1 MLEIQ
6 KYITLISFNPL
17 SLFQTKG
24 KIKKVYREAKASY
37 LNRIRFAVGMFY
49 FGMGLSFAT
58 WASRIPDIKTALH
71 LTEGDLGSILFALPM
86 GQLIIMPFSGKMVT
100 KFGSHHILIFSLIM
114 YVLCLANLGLATS
127 ALQLSLGLFL
137 FGVFGNLANI
147 AVNTQGV
154 YTEVLFKK
162 TIMSSF
168 HGMWSFAGFTGA
180 LVGLGML
187 TLKLTPFHHFLVV
200 GAIVLLMVAFN
211 FKFLVKAKE
220 KIKNKTSEKKKLFVK
235 PDSSLLWLGV
245 IGFCSMAS
253 EGVMFDWSG
262 VYFKDIVKAPGPLVI
277 LGYTSFMIMMAS
289 GRFLGDGLINK
300 FGRER
305 VMQIS
310 GVMISVGLFTAVFLP
325 YIIPCT
331 LAFMLVGLG
340 VATIVPTVYSMAGK
354 NPTVPPGE
362 ALTIVSSVSFLGFLM
377 GPPVIGHIAE
387 AFGLQF
393 SFAFIGIFGVFI
405 AFMVSKIRTT
415 E

>member
-1 MLEIQ
+1 MLIN
-6 KYITLISFNPL
+6 INPL
-17 SLFQTKG
+17 SFFQTKG
-24 KIKKVYREAKASY
+24 KIKKVFREAKASY
-37 LNRIRFAVGMFY
+37 LKRIRFAVGMFY

-71 LTEGDLGSILFALPM
+71 LTEGDLGSILFALPV

-100 KFGSHHILIFSLIM
+100 KFGSHRILIFSLIM
-114 YVLCLANLGLATS
+114 YVLCLINLGLATTS
-127 ALQLSLGLFL
+127 LQLSLGLFL

-154 YTEVLFKK
+154 YTEVLYKK
-162 TIMSSF
+162 TIMSAF

-187 TLKLTPFHHFLVV
+187 ALNLSPLHHFIIVALVV
-200 GAIVLLMVAFN
+200 LIMVAFN
-211 FKFLVKAKE
+211 FKFLVRAKE
-220 KIKNKTSEKKKLFVK
+220 KKRPKEEGKKLFVK
-235 PDSSLLWLGV
+235 PDTALLWLGV

-262 VYFKDIVKAPGPLVI
+262 VYFKDIVKAPGPLVV

-310 GVMISVGLFTAVFLP
+310 GVMISAGLFTAVFLP

-331 LAFMLVGLG
+331 IAFMFVGLG
-340 VATIVPTVYSMAGK
+340 VATIVPTVYSIAGK

-377 GPPVIGHIAE
+377 GPPVIGHVAQS
-387 AFGLQF
+387 FGLQF
-393 SFAFIGIFGVFI
+393 SFAFIGIFGVLI
-405 AFMVSKIRTT
+405 AFMVSKIRTRA
-415 E
+415 

>member
-1 MLEIQ
+1 MID
-6 KYITLISFNPL
+6 FNPL

-24 KIKKVYREAKASY
+24 KIKKIYREAKASY
-37 LNRIRFAVGMFY
+37 LKRIRFAVGMFY

-71 LTEGDLGSILFALPM
+71 LTEGDLGSILFALPV

-100 KFGSHHILIFSLIM
+100 KFGSHRILVFSLIM
-114 YVLCLANLGLATS
+114 YVLCLVNLGLATT

-137 FGVFGNLANI
+137 FGIFGNLANI

-162 TIMSSF
+162 TIMSAF

-187 TLKLTPFHHFLVV
+187 ALNLTPLHHFMIVGVV
-200 GAIVLLMVAFN
+200 VILMVTFN
-211 FKFLVKAKE
+211 FNFLVKAKE
-220 KIKNKTSEKKKLFVK
+220 KKVKPKPEGKKMFTK
-235 PDSSLLWLGV
+235 PDSALLWLGV

-262 VYFKDIVKAPGPLVI
+262 VYFKDIVQAPGPLVV
-277 LGYTSFMIMMAS
+277 LGYTSFMITMAS

-310 GVMISVGLFTAVFLP
+310 GVMISAGLFTAVFLP

-331 LAFMLVGLG
+331 IAFMAVGLG

-377 GPPVIGHIAE
+377 GPPIIGHIAQN
-387 AFGLQF
+387 FGLQF
-393 SFAFIGIFGVFI
+393 SFAFIGVFGVLI

-415 E
+415 A

>member
-1 MLEIQ
+1 MID
-6 KYITLISFNPL
+6 FNPL

-86 GQLIIMPFSGKMVT
+86 GQLVIMPFSGKMVT
-100 KFGSHHILIFSLIM
+100 KFGSHRILIFSLIM
-114 YVLCLANLGLATS
+114 YVLCLANLGLATT

-137 FGVFGNLANI
+137 FGLFGNLANI

-154 YTEVLFKK
+154 YTEVLFRK

-187 TLKLTPFHHFLVV
+187 ALNLSPLHHFLIVGLVV
-200 GAIVLLMVAFN
+200 VLMVVFN

-220 KIKNKTSEKKKLFVK
+220 KLQHKNSEKKKLFTK
-235 PDSSLLWLGV
+235 PDTALIWLGV

-262 VYFKDIVKAPGPLVI
+262 VYFKDILQAPGPLVV

-289 GRFLGDGLINK
+289 GRFLGDGLINR

-310 GVMISVGLFTAVFLP
+310 GVMISAGLFTAVFLP

-331 LAFMLVGLG
+331 IAFMAVGLG

-377 GPPVIGHIAE
+377 GPPVIGHIAQN
-387 AFGLQF
+387 FGLQF
-393 SFAFIGIFGVFI
+393 SFAFIGIFGVLI
-405 AFMVSKIRTT
+405 AFMVSKIRTSA
-415 E
+415 

>member
-1 MLEIQ
+1 M
-6 KYITLISFNPL
+6 ISFNPL

-24 KIKKVYREAKASY
+24 KIKKAYREAKISY
-37 LNRIRFAVGMFY
+37 LNRIRLAVGMFY

-86 GQLIIMPFSGKMVT
+86 GQLLIMPFSGKMVT
-100 KFGSHHILIFSLIM
+100 KFGSHRILILSLIM
-114 YVLCLANLGLATS
+114 YVLCLANLGLATT

-137 FGVFGNLANI
+137 FGLFGNLANI

-154 YTEVLFKK
+154 YTEVLFRK

-187 TLKLTPFHHFLVV
+187 ALKLNPLHHFIIV
-200 GAIVLLMVAFN
+200 GIIVLLMVAFN
-211 FKFLVKAKE
+211 FKFLVRAKEKSKAKE
-220 KIKNKTSEKKKLFVK
+220 EKKKLFVK
-235 PDSSLLWLGV
+235 PDSALLWLGV

-262 VYFKDIVKAPGPLVI
+262 VYFKDVVKAPGPLVI

-289 GRFLGDGLINK
+289 GRFLGDRFIQK
-300 FGRER
+300 FGRKR

-310 GVMISVGLFTAVFLP
+310 GVVISSGLFTAVFFP
-325 YIIPCT
+325 YIVPCT
-331 LAFMLVGLG
+331 IAFMFVGLG
-340 VATIVPTVYSMAGK
+340 VSTIIPTLYSIAGK
-354 NPTVPPGE
+354 HPEIPTGE
-362 ALTIVSSVSFLGFLM
+362 ALTAVSSVSFLGFLM
-377 GPPVIGHIAE
+377 GPPIIGYVAE

-393 SFAFIGIFGVFI
+393 SFAFIGIFGVLI
-405 AFMVSKIRTT
+405 SFMVSKIKTA

>member
-1 MLEIQ
+1 MIN
-6 KYITLISFNPL
+6 FNPL
-17 SLFQTKG
+17 ALFQTKG
-24 KIKKVYREAKASY
+24 KIKKVYKEAKTSY

-100 KFGSHHILIFSLIM
+100 KFGSHRILIFSLIM
-114 YVLCLANLGLATS
+114 YVLCLVNLGLATS
-127 ALQLSLGLFL
+127 ALQLSIGLFM
-137 FGVFGNLANI
+137 FGLFGNLANI

-154 YTEVLFKK
+154 YTEVLFRK

-187 TLKLTPFHHFLVV
+187 ALDLKPLHHFLIV
-200 GAIVLLMVAFN
+200 GGVVLLMIAFN
-211 FKFLVKAKE
+211 FRFLVKAKE
-220 KIKNKTSEKKKLFVK
+220 KIKVKDEKKKLFVK
-235 PDSSLLWLGV
+235 PDSALIWLGV

-289 GRFLGDGLINK
+289 GRFLGDSLINK

-310 GVMISVGLFTAVFLP
+310 GVMISAGLFTAVFLP
-325 YIIPCT
+325 YLIPCT
-331 LAFMLVGLG
+331 IAFMAVGLG
-340 VATIVPTVYSMAGK
+340 VATIVPTVYSLAGK

-377 GPPVIGHIAE
+377 GPPVIGYIAE
-387 AFGLQF
+387 TFGLQF
-393 SFAFIGIFGVFI
+393 SFAFIGIFGVLI
-405 AFMVSKIRTT
+405 AFMVSKIRATA
-415 E
+415 

>member
-1 MLEIQ
+1 
-6 KYITLISFNPL
+6 LIDFNPL

-86 GQLIIMPFSGKMVT
+86 GQLVIMPFSGKMVT
-100 KFGSHHILIFSLIM
+100 KFGSHRILVFSLIM
-114 YVLCLANLGLATS
+114 YVLCLANLGLATT
-127 ALQLSLGLFL
+127 AFQLSVGLFL
-137 FGVFGNLANI
+137 FGLFGNLANI

-187 TLKLTPFHHFLVV
+187 ALKLSPLHHFLIV
-200 GAIVLLMVAFN
+200 GAVVLLMVVFN
-211 FKFLVKAKE
+211 FKFLVRAKE
-220 KIKNKTSEKKKLFVK
+220 KIKHKTNESKKLFVK
-235 PDSSLLWLGV
+235 PDSALIWLGV

-262 VYFKDIVKAPGPLVI
+262 VYFKDIVKAPGPLVV

-310 GVMISVGLFTAVFLP
+310 GVMISAGLFTAVFLP

-331 LAFMLVGLG
+331 IAFMAVGLG

-377 GPPVIGHIAE
+377 GPPVIGHIAQN
-387 AFGLQF
+387 FGLQF
-393 SFAFIGIFGVFI
+393 SFAFIGIFGVLI
-405 AFMVSKIRTT
+405 AFMVSKIRTSA
-415 E
+415 

>member
-1 MLEIQ
+1 MIN
-6 KYITLISFNPL
+6 FNPL

-86 GQLIIMPFSGKMVT
+86 GQLVIMPFSGKMVT
-100 KFGSHHILIFSLIM
+100 KFGSHRILIFSLIM
-114 YVLCLANLGLATS
+114 YVLCLANLGLATT
-127 ALQLSLGLFL
+127 AFQLSLGLFL
-137 FGVFGNLANI
+137 FGLFGNLANI

-187 TLKLTPFHHFLVV
+187 ALNLSPLHHFLIV
-200 GAIVLLMVAFN
+200 GAVVILMVAFN
-211 FKFLVKAKE
+211 FKFLIRAKE
-220 KIKNKTSEKKKLFVK
+220 KIKHKASEGKKLFVK
-235 PDSSLLWLGV
+235 PDSALIWLGV

-262 VYFKDIVKAPGPLVI
+262 VYFKDIVQAPGPLVI

-310 GVMISVGLFTAVFLP
+310 GVMISAGLFTAVFLP

-331 LAFMLVGLG
+331 IAFMAVGLG

-377 GPPVIGHIAE
+377 GPPIIGHIAQN
-387 AFGLQF
+387 FGLQF
-393 SFAFIGIFGVFI
+393 SFAFIGIFGVLI
-405 AFMVSKIRTT
+405 AFMVSKIRTSA
-415 E
+415 

>member
-1 MLEIQ
+1 
-6 KYITLISFNPL
+6 LIDFNPL

-24 KIKKVYREAKASY
+24 KIKKVFREAKASY
-37 LNRIRFAVGMFY
+37 LKRIRFAVGTFY

-86 GQLIIMPFSGKMVT
+86 GQLIVMPFSGKMVT
-100 KFGSHHILIFSLIM
+100 KFGSHRILVFSLIM
-114 YVLCLANLGLATS
+114 YVLCLANLGLATT
-127 ALQLSLGLFL
+127 ALQLSLGLFM
-137 FGVFGNLANI
+137 FGLFGNLANI

-187 TLKLTPFHHFLVV
+187 TLNLNPLHHFLIVGGIVV
-200 GAIVLLMVAFN
+200 IMVAFN
-211 FKFLVKAKE
+211 FKFLIRAKE
-220 KIKNKTSEKKKLFVK
+220 KLKDKGQKKKLFTK
-235 PDSSLLWLGV
+235 PDSALLWLGV

-262 VYFKDIVKAPGPLVI
+262 VYFKDIVEAPGPLVI

-310 GVMISVGLFTAVFLP
+310 GVMISGGLFTAVFLP

-331 LAFMLVGLG
+331 IAFMLVGLG

-377 GPPVIGHIAE
+377 GPPVIGHIAQN
-387 AFGLQF
+387 FGLQF
-393 SFAFIGIFGVFI
+393 SFAFIGVFGVLI

-415 E
+415 

>member
-1 MLEIQ
+1 MID
-6 KYITLISFNPL
+6 FNPL

-37 LNRIRFAVGMFY
+37 LNRIRIAVGMFY

-100 KFGSHHILIFSLIM
+100 KFGSHRILVFSLIM

-137 FGVFGNLANI
+137 FGIFGNLANI

-162 TIMSSF
+162 TIMSAF

-187 TLKLTPFHHFLVV
+187 TLKLTPLHHFLIVGGVV
-200 GAIVLLMVAFN
+200 LIMVAFN

-220 KIKNKTSEKKKLFVK
+220 KIKHKSAEKKKLFSK

-262 VYFKDIVKAPGPLVI
+262 VYFKDIVKAPGALVI

-289 GRFLGDGLINK
+289 GRFLGDNLINK

-310 GVMISVGLFTAVFLP
+310 GVMISAGLFTAVFLP

-331 LAFMLVGLG
+331 IAFMAVGLG

-387 AFGLQF
+387 SFGLQF
-393 SFAFIGIFGVFI
+393 SFAFIGIFGVLI